1 MHEIYVSREENYER
15 SNSFINYYVDL
26 CRCIFVVLVKDV
38 IAHKNELDKSK
49 MGFNVIVSMVANFFD
64 TLGIG
69 SYAIATSAWKFNKS
83 IKMI

>member
-1 MHEIYVSREENYER
+1 MSAATVLLIIMWIFAAV
-15 SNSFINYYVDL
+15 F
-26 CRCIFVVLVKDV
+26 FVVLVKDV

-69 SYAIATSAWKFNKS
+69 SYAIATSAWKFQQVD
-83 IKMI
+83 